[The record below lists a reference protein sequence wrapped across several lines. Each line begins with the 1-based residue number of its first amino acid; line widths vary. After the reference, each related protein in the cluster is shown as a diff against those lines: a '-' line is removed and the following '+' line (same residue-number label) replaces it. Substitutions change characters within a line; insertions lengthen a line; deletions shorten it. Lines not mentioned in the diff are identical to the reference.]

1 LRGPG
6 RRRLRPLPLVGL
18 TIVVVGCSLSLRGAG
33 NPIGAPNGT
42 PTPFAAGGPPTVVI
56 ASPATGA
63 TGATGQTITFD
74 VRGSDSWP
82 VGVARLELFADET
95 LVDRALTPGGANKA
109 SFGAI
114 LEWTPMAPGSYQLS
128 AVAYRADGTASQP
141 AVVTLLITGAVIS
154 PLPSAT
160 LVPLITPSASLI
172 ATFSPIPTAPPTAT
186 PKPTPKPTK
195 APTPPPVGVRIDV
208 WVDDADL
215 PNWTVG
221 QSQALIVHVQNIGGA
236 AVPYVRI
243 VATLANSTAKVRTG
257 SLIPGQET
265 TVSVVLTPEIA
276 GQQKLSVVG
285 KLPAGY
291 YDSDPAQNTLIW
303 EKVVNISP
311 APTVPPTAPPPTAS
325 P

>member
-6 RRRLRPLPLVGL
+6 RWWLRPLPLVGL
-18 TIVVVGCSLSLRGAG
+18 TIVVGCSLSLRGAG

-42 PTPFAAGGPPTVVI
+42 PTPYVAGGPPTVVI
-56 ASPATGA
+56 ASPATGT

-95 LVDRALTPGGANKA
+95 LVDRALTPGGANKT

-114 LEWTPMAPGSYQLS
+114 LDWTPIEPGSYQMS
-128 AVAYRADGTASQP
+128 AIAYRADGTASPP
-141 AVVTLLITGAVIS
+141 AIVTLVITGAAIS
-154 PLPSAT
+154 PLPSPT
-160 LVPLITPSASLI
+160 LVPLFTPSPSLI
-172 ATFSPIPTAPPTAT
+172 PTFSPIPTVAPTPTA
-186 PKPTPKPTK
+186 KPTK

-208 WVDDADL
+208 WVEDADL
-215 PNWTVG
+215 PDWTVG

-243 VATLANSTAKVRTG
+243 VATLANSTDKVRTG

-265 TVSVVLTPEIA
+265 TVSVVLTPTIDGE
-276 GQQKLSVVG
+276 QKLSVVG

-291 YDSDPAQNTLIW
+291 FDSDPTQNSLVW
-303 EKVVNISP
+303 QKVVSVNP
-311 APTVPPTAPPPTAS
+311 APTAPPPPTSPPPTAS